1 MLVLV
6 LVLNVEHQVK
16 AKLHYH
22 VACGAGKST
31 VELGLQETRKNTCL
45 THTRFLMQKVCSYV
59 GVRFEI

>member
-16 AKLHYH
+16 AKHYH
-22 VACGAGKST
+22 VACGGGKST
-31 VELGLQETRKNTCL
+31 AELGLQETRKNTYL